1 MIEIRKGTLED
12 VSQVAGIYEHILDK
26 EEAGLSVTG
35 WIRGDGTDS
44 KRGSRSRRA
53 VCALK

>member
-35 WIRGDGTDS
+35 WIRGVYPTEQDRKS
-44 KRGSRSRRA
+44 
-53 VCALK
+53 VV